1 MKIPIDFKKILRYF
15 NKDKVWQI
23 IIIAFMLLFV
33 ALVSVN
39 VYFYRILLSSVEN
52 QVVAEVKLQEIQRS
66 KLEQVVKELEE
77 RGNRFNQNILIKT
90 DIKDPSL

>member
-15 NKDKVWQI
+15 SKDKAWQI
-23 IIIAFMLLFV
+23 IVIVFMLLFV

-39 VYFYRILLSSVEN
+39 IYFYRVLLSSVEN

-77 RGNRFNQNILIKT
+77 RNKRFNQNILIKP